1 MPFRNT
7 HKQRR
12 ALRAF
17 VLAAMVALALAAL
30 PAHALPREH
39 PAASR
44 SFLSFLQDLRGWLVS
59 LWGSEGMTV
68 DPSGGQPG
76 GSPGANATTTG
87 DEGGSIDP
95 HSF

>member
-12 ALRAF
+12 AFRAF
-17 VLAAMVALALAAL
+17 VLAAMVALVGL
-30 PAHALPREH
+30 PAQALPREH

-44 SFLSFLQDLRGWLVS
+44 SFMTFLQDFRGWLVS
-59 LWGSEGMTV
+59 LWAGEGMTV

-76 GSPGANATTTG
+76 GSPGANATTDG
-87 DEGGSIDP
+87 GGSIDP
-95 HSF
+95 HD